1 MSLHVGPRADER
13 IFFVLPNSGFALL
26 GCIYPVI
33 LIHSFRVSY

>member
-13 IFFVLPNSGFALL
+13 ILFVLPNSGFALL